1 MSQPSPL
8 WLILLASGFFS
19 ATNPARL
26 TVSPSRSQM
35 FEGQSLSLSCEE
47 DHGSAGWT
55 LRRNTTRET
64 RAVCEDW
71 AVTAGSFCNL
81 SGILPSDSGVYWC
94 ESSSG
99 AASNSV
105 NLAVTNGSVILQS
118 PVLPVTEGHDVTLS
132 CQLKKRSN
140 LSADFY
146 KDGSFIR
153 TEPAGHMTLHHVSR
167 SDEGLYRC
175 NISGHGESE
184 PSWISVSEKPS
195 THDVPYMIPSLTC
208 VGAVVLL
215 LVLVLMIRG
224 CVCRKPEV
232 TAENTTTW
240 KKEADSAPAAIYS
253 SMRRAADIDEPNTT
267 TVLGKTL
274 EKLEAQ
280 INKLEQQLKDQG
292 EKLENQTAE
301 IERLK
306 KNEEVKR
313 VALSAALT
321 VKETSIFGPYN
332 TLTHAVFKNVLT
344 NVGNAYNGE
353 TGFFTAPVKG
363 AYHFEVHILSP
374 VGSGYTA
381 GAALMKNGQRTF
393 TAYESQTSN
402 YQSSSNGVILVLEVG
417 DRVSVSATPNSKIF
431 DNQNNHSTFS
441 GHLLFT
447 M

>member
-1 MSQPSPL
+1 
-8 WLILLASGFFS
+8 
-19 ATNPARL
+19 
-26 TVSPSRSQM
+26 
-35 FEGQSLSLSCEE
+35 
-47 DHGSAGWT
+47 
-55 LRRNTTRET
+55 
-64 RAVCEDW
+64 
-71 AVTAGSFCNL
+71 
-81 SGILPSDSGVYWC
+81 
-94 ESSSG
+94 
-99 AASNSV
+99 
-105 NLAVTNGSVILQS
+105 
-118 PVLPVTEGHDVTLS
+118 
-132 CQLKKRSN
+132 
-140 LSADFY
+140 
-146 KDGSFIR
+146 
-153 TEPAGHMTLHHVSR
+153 
-167 SDEGLYRC
+167 
-175 NISGHGESE
+175 
-184 PSWISVSEKPS
+184 
-195 THDVPYMIPSLTC
+195 
-208 VGAVVLL
+208 
-215 LVLVLMIRG
+215 
-224 CVCRKPEV
+224 
-232 TAENTTTW
+232 
-240 KKEADSAPAAIYS
+240 
-253 SMRRAADIDEPNTT
+253 
-267 TVLGKTL
+267 
-274 EKLEAQ
+274 
-280 INKLEQQLKDQG
+280 
-292 EKLENQTAE
+292 NQTAE